1 MLEWRG
7 NTAQNRRVRKSSRFP
22 DFQDFISEEGFQPAF
37 QQYFTRPMQESELA
51 FLLTVTSECRKSM
64 QRLGYHVDERAW
76 FVYTKTNKQ
85 TLKSTRG
92 CSEYPYGK
100 ISGSIGR
107 CDVEILMYKAK
118 EEGNCFYIS
127 FPVSMHLALQEQ
139 DSGTWRTSMPDR
151 YVARIQS
158 VRECGA
164 KILNG
169 ADPKGSS
176 FRALLSKYIREL
188 KDNDEP
194 GTYLS
199 GQPLPP
205 EHNSEVSESPLAE
218 WATYVNSESQYA
230 TEAVIETVLHYLGF
244 VGVLLITCIPMDKF
258 YYDPKMQLAPKQS
271 GPFNIGIPLV
281 FRDNGGYA
289 SDGGSYGSGNHY
301 EPAKLEGV
309 LHWDHAAD
317 GTDQLGGWTTSVVSS
332 DKDESGENEGSSGG
346 GRRGR
351 RRGGGGGGGADA
363 NAADAKRPRFANLH
377 NYRRV
382 FSSNFFPS

>member
-1 MLEWRG
+1 M
-7 NTAQNRRVRKSSRFP
+7 K
-22 DFQDFISEEGFQPAF
+22 
-37 QQYFTRPMQESELA
+37 ESELA
-51 FLLTVTSECRKSM
+51 FLLSVTSGCLESVR
-64 QRLGYHVDERAW
+64 QLGFHVDERAW

-164 KILNG
+164 KIFNG
-169 ADPKGSS
+169 SDPKGSS
-176 FRALLSKYIREL
+176 FRALLSEYIREL
-188 KDNDEP
+188 EDNDEP

-199 GQPLPP
+199 GQALPP
-205 EHNSEVSESPLAE
+205 EHKSVAEEFESPLAE
-218 WATYVNSESQYA
+218 WATYVNSESQYV

-244 VGVLLITCIPMDKF
+244 VGVLLITCNPIPKDKF
-258 YYDPKMQLAPKQS
+258 FYDPKMQMAPKKS
-271 GPFNIGIPLV
+271 L
-281 FRDNGGYA
+281 
-289 SDGGSYGSGNHY
+289 
-301 EPAKLEGV
+301 
-309 LHWDHAAD
+309 
-317 GTDQLGGWTTSVVSS
+317 
-332 DKDESGENEGSSGG
+332 
-346 GRRGR
+346 
-351 RRGGGGGGGADA
+351 
-363 NAADAKRPRFANLH
+363 
-377 NYRRV
+377 
-382 FSSNFFPS
+382 